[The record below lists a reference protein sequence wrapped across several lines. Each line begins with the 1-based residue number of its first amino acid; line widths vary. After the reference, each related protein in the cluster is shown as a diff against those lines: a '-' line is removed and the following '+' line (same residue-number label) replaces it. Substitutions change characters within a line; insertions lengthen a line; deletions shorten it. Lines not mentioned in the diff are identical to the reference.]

1 VSAGGPGPPRD
12 EALVAYVEGIEAV
25 LRTRRGADHVLSPRD
40 FALARTW
47 HEAGVP
53 LATVLVAID
62 LAFDADP
69 RAPSSLAVL
78 RRRVEE
84 LAAVGPRPPAAPGP
98 ARETERVSLPEVQER
113 LQALRERLL
122 ELPGRVAAQPLG
134 EVEEIADL
142 VAVASR
148 PNWDY
153 LRARLRRIDEAVAV
167 AAVDALADDDARAM
181 RAEAERTTARHRG
194 RVDDAALDEARE
206 RLVRQRAREK
216 LRLPRVSVD

>member
-1 VSAGGPGPPRD
+1 VSGDGSGVPRD

-25 LRTRRGADHVLSPRD
+25 LRARRGADHVLSPRD
-40 FALARTW
+40 FALARSW

-53 LATVLVAID
+53 LASVLVAID
-62 LAFDADP
+62 LAFDTDP
-69 RAPSSLAVL
+69 RTPPGLAAL

-84 LAAVGPRPPAAPGP
+84 LAPVGPRPPGTPGP
-98 ARETERVSLPEVQER
+98 ALDTERMTLPEVQER
-113 LQALRERLL
+113 LAALRERLL
-122 ELPGRVAAQPLG
+122 ELPGRVAAGPLVD
-134 EVEEIADL
+134 VEEVADL

-153 LRARLRRIDEAVAV
+153 LRGRLRRIDETVAV
-167 AAVDALADDDARAM
+167 AAVEALAEEDARAV
-181 RAEAERTTARHRG
+181 RVEAERATARHRG

-206 RLVRQRAREK
+206 RLVRQRARER

>member
-1 VSAGGPGPPRD
+1 LSGGGPGVPRD

-25 LRTRRGADHVLSPRD
+25 LRARRGAEHALSPRD
-40 FALARTW
+40 FALARSW

-69 RAPSSLAVL
+69 RTVSLAVL

-84 LAAVGPRPPAAPGP
+84 LASVGPRPPAAPGP

-122 ELPGRVAAQPLG
+122 ELPGRVAAQPLV
-134 EVEEIADL
+134 EVDEVADL

-153 LRARLRRIDEAVAV
+153 LRARLRRIDETVAL
-167 AAVDALADDDARAM
+167 AAVEGLGAEEARAV
-181 RAEAERTTARHRG
+181 RAEAERATARHRG
-194 RVDDAALDEARE
+194 RVDDEALDEARE
-206 RLVRQRAREK
+206 RLVRQRAREV

>member
-1 VSAGGPGPPRD
+1 VSTDGPGGHRD
-12 EALVAYVEGIEAV
+12 EALVAYVEGIEAG
-25 LRTRRGADHVLSPRD
+25 LRTRRGADHVLSPPD
-40 FALARTW
+40 FALARSW
-47 HEAGVP
+47 HAAGVP

-62 LAFDADP
+62 LAFDAGP
-69 RAPSSLAVL
+69 QAPSSLAAL

-122 ELPGRVAAQPLG
+122 ELPGRFAARPLS
-134 EVEEIADL
+134 EVGDVADL

-153 LRARLRRIDEAVAV
+153 LRGRLRRIDESV
-167 AAVDALADDDARAM
+167 AAAAVEALDDDEARAV
-181 RAEAERTTARHRG
+181 RAEAERATARHRG
-194 RVDDAALDEARE
+194 RVADAALDEARE

>member
-1 VSAGGPGPPRD
+1 MTTDGPGAPRD

-25 LRTRRGADHVLSPRD
+25 LRARRGTDHALSPRD
-40 FALARTW
+40 FALARSW

-69 RAPSSLAVL
+69 RTASLAVL

-84 LAAVGPRPPAAPGP
+84 LAAVGPRPAAAGP

-122 ELPGRVAAQPLG
+122 ELPGRVAAQPLV
-134 EVEEIADL
+134 EVEEVADL
-142 VAVASR
+142 VSVASR

-153 LRARLRRIDEAVAV
+153 LRQRLRRIDEAVAE
-167 AAVDALADDDARAM
+167 AAVEGLAETAARTI
-181 RAEAERTTARHRG
+181 RDEAERATARHRG
-194 RVDDAALDEARE
+194 RVDDQALEEAKE
-206 RLVRQRAREK
+206 RLVRQRAREA

>member
-1 VSAGGPGPPRD
+1 MSGGGPGDSRD

-40 FALARTW
+40 FALARSW

-62 LAFDADP
+62 LAFDTDP
-69 RAPSSLAVL
+69 QTASLAVL

-98 ARETERVSLPEVQER
+98 ARETERASLPEVQER
-113 LQALRERLL
+113 LAALRERLL
-122 ELPGRVAAQPLG
+122 ELPGRVVAQPLADL
-134 EVEEIADL
+134 EQVADL

-153 LRARLRRIDEAVAV
+153 LRARLRRIDETVAV
-167 AAVDALADDDARAM
+167 AAVDVLTEDDARTL
-181 RAEAERTTARHRG
+181 RAEAERATARHRG

>member
-1 VSAGGPGPPRD
+1 MSGGGPGDSRD

-40 FALARTW
+40 FALARSW

-62 LAFDADP
+62 LAFDTDP
-69 RAPSSLAVL
+69 QTASLAVL

-98 ARETERVSLPEVQER
+98 ARETERASLPEVQER
-113 LQALRERLL
+113 LAALRERLL
-122 ELPGRVAAQPLG
+122 ELPGRAVAQPLADL
-134 EVEEIADL
+134 EQIADL

-153 LRARLRRIDEAVAV
+153 LRARLRRIDETVAV
-167 AAVDALADDDARAM
+167 AAVDALTEDDARTL
-181 RAEAERTTARHRG
+181 RAEAERATARHRG
-194 RVDDAALDEARE
+194 RVDDGALDEARE

>member
-1 VSAGGPGPPRD
+1 VSAGGPGASRD
-12 EALVAYVEGIEAV
+12 EALVAYVEAIEAV
-25 LRTRRGADHVLSPRD
+25 LRARRGADHALSPRD
-40 FALARTW
+40 FALVRGW

-69 RAPSSLAVL
+69 QTASLAVL

-84 LAAVGPRPPAAPGP
+84 LAAVGPRPPASGP

-134 EVEEIADL
+134 DVGEVADL

-153 LRARLRRIDEAVAV
+153 LRARLRRIDETV
-167 AAVDALADDDARAM
+167 AAAAVEALDDDDARSL
-181 RAEAERTTARHRG
+181 RADAERATARHRG
-194 RVDDAALDEARE
+194 RVDDHALDEARE

>member
-1 VSAGGPGPPRD
+1 
-12 EALVAYVEGIEAV
+12 
-25 LRTRRGADHVLSPRD
+25 
-40 FALARTW
+40 
-47 HEAGVP
+47 VP

-69 RAPSSLAVL
+69 RTSSLAVL

-122 ELPGRVAAQPLG
+122 ELPGRVSAPPLVDLD
-134 EVEEIADL
+134 EVADL
-142 VAVASR
+142 VAVATR

-153 LRARLRRIDEAVAV
+153 LRARLRRIDETV
-167 AAVDALADDDARAM
+167 AAAAVEALSAADADAF
-181 RAEAERTTARHRG
+181 RAEAARATARHRG

>member
-1 VSAGGPGPPRD
+1 MSGGGPGDSRD

-40 FALARTW
+40 FALARSW

-62 LAFDADP
+62 LAFDTDP
-69 RAPSSLAVL
+69 QTASLAVL

-98 ARETERVSLPEVQER
+98 ARETERASLPEVQER
-113 LQALRERLL
+113 LAALRERLL
-122 ELPGRVAAQPLG
+122 ELPGRAVAQPLADL
-134 EVEEIADL
+134 EQIADL

-153 LRARLRRIDEAVAV
+153 LRARLRRIDETVAV
-167 AAVDALADDDARAM
+167 AAVDALTEDDARTL
-181 RAEAERTTARHRG
+181 RAEAERATARHRG